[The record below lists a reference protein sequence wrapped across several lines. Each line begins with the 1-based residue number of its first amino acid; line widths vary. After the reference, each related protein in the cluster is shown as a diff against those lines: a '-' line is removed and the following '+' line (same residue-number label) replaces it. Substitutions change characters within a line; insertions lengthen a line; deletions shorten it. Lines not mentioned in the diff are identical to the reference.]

1 MRDPAEPVERTAELP
16 AERPPAECI
25 VAEEREGA
33 ADELRI
39 VLLFERVGLT
49 VALRV
54 GVVRVG
60 VATLVC
66 VRVAEGVLFTRTA
79 SERVALLRVGAT
91 VAVRVAV
98 PRVGATAAVR
108 VALLRVAVETDVLRV
123 AVPRVAVVRVAADG

>member
-1 MRDPAEPVERTAELP
+1 M
-16 AERPPAECI
+16 
-25 VAEEREGA
+25 
-33 ADELRI
+33 
-39 VLLFERVGLT
+39 LLFERVGLT

-91 VAVRVAV
+91 
-98 PRVGATAAVR
+98 AAVR